1 MMDYRNNHNN
11 ENETNNENMMAAEQ
25 NSFNGKKPSSKNKKA
40 AKLAKKI
47 GAIALSAVLF
57 GGVAGG
63 TFQAVNH
70 FAGSTT
76 ATATTTTA
84 QQTTSNS
91 SLLKAAATSSS
102 STSTGTMD
110 VSTIAKNAMPS
121 IVSITNQSVQEVQNY
136 FSMFG
141 YGAQTPQ
148 TEKTTSCGSGII
160 IGKNDTELLIV
171 TNNHVVEDA
180 DTLSVS
186 FVNNQVCKA
195 NIKGTDADNDLAVIA
210 VPLSEIPDD
219 TMSSIAVA
227 TMGDSDSVEVGEQ
240 VVAIG
245 NALGYGQSVTT
256 GIISAANRVIDS
268 DSSSDGSSDGTTAD
282 TSSTDTTG
290 KTYLQTD
297 AAINPG
303 NSGGALLN
311 MNGEVI
317 GINSAKLASTEVEG
331 MGYAIPVSRVSDII
345 ENLMNEQTR
354 TKVAAEDQGTIGI
367 KCLDVSSQI
376 QQAYNMPAGVYI
388 SEVTSGSAAENAGLK
403 SGYVLTSFDGHS
415 ITSTSELKSLLQ
427 YYSAG
432 ETVEVE
438 VQVPDNGSYETK
450 TFSLTLGTSTSSSDD
465 QQSDS
470 QQNAGSSR
478 SAEGGNTLTS
488 ATPSI

>member
-1 MMDYRNNHNN
+1 MMDYRNNYNN

-148 TEKTTSCGSGII
+148 TEETTSCGSGII

-311 MNGEVI
+311 MKGEVI
-317 GINSAKLASTEVEG
+317 GINAAKYSSTEVEG
-331 MGYAIPVSRVSDII
+331 MGYAIPISQAQDII
-345 ENLMNEQTR
+345 NELMNKKTR
-354 TKVAAEDQGTIGI
+354 VAVDEADQGYLGI
-367 KCLDVSSQI
+367 QGQNIDETAASM
-376 QQAYNMPAGVYI
+376 YGMPRGIYVYKI
-388 SEVTSGSAAENAGLK
+388 VEDSAASK
-403 SGYVLTSFDGHS
+403 SDLREKDIITKFDGQTVRTMADLKDMLTYYKGGDTVNLTVQS
-415 ITSTSELKSLLQ
+415 LENGQYVERTVQITLGTKP
-427 YYSAG
+427 AG
-432 ETVEVE
+432 ET
-438 VQVPDNGSYETK
+438 N
-450 TFSLTLGTSTSSSDD
+450 
-465 QQSDS
+465 
-470 QQNAGSSR
+470 
-478 SAEGGNTLTS
+478 
-488 ATPSI
+488 